1 MDDNKNKE
9 KPATET
15 IVETIVPPETVIAPT
30 AEDAEARIA
39 ALEAEKAT
47 LIQNE
52 ANYKIAYLKEKSKNK
67 DPDPDET
74 EDDRIR
80 RITREELAQTRIS
93 QIDSEKEALLKK
105 TLKENKELK
114 LAQLNKTDIPAST
127 TTHTEG
133 QKVTDTLVTPEQL
146 LAFKAKGWTD
156 KDIERYKKNL
166 VRYGGR

>member
-1 MDDNKNKE
+1 MEDKKTT
-9 KPATET
+9 TET
-15 IVETIVPPETVIAPT
+15 NVETIVPPEKVTTPT
-30 AEDAEARIA
+30 DDAEARIA

-67 DPDPDET
+67 DPDPEET
-74 EDDRIR
+74 EEERIR
-80 RITREELAQTRIS
+80 RITREELSQTRIS
-93 QIDSEKEALLKK
+93 QIDKEKEDLLKK
-105 TLKENKELK
+105 TLQENKELK

-133 QKVTDTLVTPEQL
+133 PKVVDTLITPDQMA
-146 LAFKAKGWTD
+146 AFKAKGWTE

-166 VRYGGR
+166 LRYAGR

>member
-1 MDDNKNKE
+1 MEENK

-15 IVETIVPPETVIAPT
+15 TSAQTIAPEDKDKKVIAPT
-30 AEDAEARIA
+30 DDAEARIA
-39 ALEAEKAT
+39 ALEDEKAT
-47 LIQNE
+47 LIANE

-67 DPDPDET
+67 EPEDLDET
-74 EDDRIR
+74 EEERIR
-80 RITREELAQTRIS
+80 RIANEELSKKRIS
-93 QIDSEKEALLKK
+93 EIDKEKEELLKK

-146 LAFKAKGWTD
+146 AAFKAKGWTD

-166 VRYGGR
+166 VRYR